1 MSRVYRGDG
10 KCISVDSNDGKFRFV
25 ATRRAVST
33 IVRGMTKYIGSHWTV
48 ETYRN
53 ENGRYVGAKFSN
65 MKYEFKKKQEVI
77 DHLSTFQC
85 FSEAVAEL
93 KTK

>member
-1 MSRVYRGDG
+1 MSKVFRGDG
-10 KCISVDSNDGKFRFV
+10 KCISVDSNDGTVRFV
-25 ATRRAVST
+25 ATRRAIST
-33 IVRGMTKYIGSHWTV
+33 IVRGVTKYIGSHWTA

-53 ENGRYVGAKFSN
+53 EGGRYVGARFSN

-85 FSEAVAEL
+85 FSDAVAEL
-93 KTK
+93 KRL

>member
-1 MSRVYRGDG
+1 MSRVFRGDG
-10 KCISVDSNDGKFRFV
+10 KCISVDSNDGRFRFV

-33 IVRGMTKYIGSHWTV
+33 IVRGVTKYIGSHWTV

-53 ENGRYVGAKFSN
+53 ENGRYVGARFSN

-77 DHLSTFQC
+77 DHLSTFQR
-85 FSEAVAEL
+85 FSEAVAKL

>member
-1 MSRVYRGDG
+1 MSKVFRDDG

-25 ATRRAVST
+25 ATRRAIST
-33 IVRGMTKYIGSHWTV
+33 IVRGVTKYIGSHWTA

-53 ENGRYVGAKFSN
+53 EGGRYVGARFSN

-85 FSEAVAEL
+85 FSDAVAEL
-93 KTK
+93 KRL

>member
-1 MSRVYRGDG
+1 MYRGDG

-25 ATRRAVST
+25 ATRRAIST
-33 IVRGMTKYIGSHWTV
+33 IVRGVTKYIGSHWTA

-53 ENGRYVGAKFSN
+53 ENGRYVGARFSN

-85 FSEAVAEL
+85 FSDAVTEL
-93 KTK
+93 KSM

>member
-1 MSRVYRGDG
+1 MSRVFRGDG
-10 KCISVDSNDGKFRFV
+10 KCISVDSNDGVFRFV
-25 ATRRAVST
+25 ATRRAIST
-33 IVRGMTKYIGSHWTV
+33 IVRGVTKYIGSHWTV

-53 ENGRYVGAKFSN
+53 ENGRYVGARFSN